1 MKLWIDDQIND
12 PETPFRH
19 PTKDFVGADS
29 VESAINAV
37 KEFGY
42 PTFLQLDHDLGM
54 DKNGKEIKVMHFLQ
68 WLFDTFPDKLPPD
81 YSVHS
86 KNPEGINN
94 IHSFMNSWKK
104 AYYL

>member
-1 MKLWIDDQIND
+1 
-12 PETPFRH
+12 
-19 PTKDFVGADS
+19 
-29 VESAINAV
+29 
-37 KEFGY
+37 
-42 PTFLQLDHDLGM
+42 
-54 DKNGKEIKVMHFLQ
+54 MHFLQ